1 MPKKPAKPPVQKA
14 QSNMLAAEQR
24 AAMAQALYDAEA
36 NRAPIEPFTIT
47 HPDANI
53 EDSYRISQLVTELK
67 IAAGRSV
74 KGYKVGLTSKAM
86 QQMSGATEPDY
97 GTMTD
102 DWFVPEGST
111 IDMARLNRPLVEM
124 EMAFV
129 LGRELSGPGVNAAD
143 IIRATDFVL
152 PAIEIVD
159 SRYRGRGPNML
170 IDSVAD
176 AAWCGLVVL
185 GGRPARLTDLD
196 IRREGATLYKNG
208 TIEETGVGS
217 AVMGNPVNAVVWLA
231 NKLASFGVSMAAG
244 SVVLSGSFV
253 RAIPF
258 AAGDTISAVFNTLG
272 DVTFATSAPLATGA
286 APSGS

>member
-1 MPKKPAKPPVQKA
+1 
-14 QSNMLAAEQR
+14 MLTDEQR
-24 AAMAQALYDAEA
+24 VAMAQALYDAEL
-36 NRAPIEPFTIT
+36 NHAPIEPFTIT
-47 HPDANI
+47 YPDADI

-67 IAAGRSV
+67 LTAGRTV
-74 KGYKVGLTSKAM
+74 KGHKVGLTSKAM

-97 GTMTD
+97 GTLTD
-102 DWFVPEGST
+102 DWIVPEGST
-111 IDMARLNRPLVEM
+111 LDMSRLNRPLVEM
-124 EMAFV
+124 EIAFV
-129 LGRELSGPGVNAAD
+129 LKRELSGPGINAAD
-143 IIRATDFVL
+143 VIQATDFVL

-170 IDSVAD
+170 VDSVAD

-208 TIEETGVGS
+208 IIEESGVGS

-231 NKLASFGVSMAAG
+231 NKLATFGVTMAAG

-253 RAIPF
+253 KAIPF
-258 AAGDTISAVFNTLG
+258 AAGDTITALFNTLG
-272 DVTFATSAPLATGA
+272 DVNFSTSAPTV
-286 APSGS
+286 S